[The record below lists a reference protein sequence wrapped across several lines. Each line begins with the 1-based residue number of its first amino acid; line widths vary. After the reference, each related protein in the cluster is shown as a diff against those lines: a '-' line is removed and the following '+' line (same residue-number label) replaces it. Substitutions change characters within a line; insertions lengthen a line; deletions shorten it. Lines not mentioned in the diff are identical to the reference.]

1 MQLTKLE
8 KISVVTSILVAIG
21 EGVFAKH
28 VDIERLEEEFGELVS
43 NSTEK
48 DCGEATLSVLNKM
61 IDSLLEGNQSV
72 ENNETIQNQ
81 TTEA

>member
-8 KISVVTSILVAIG
+8 KISVVTSIFVAIG
-21 EGVFAKH
+21 EDVLAKH
-28 VDIERLEEEFGELVS
+28 VDIQRLEEEFGELVS

-61 IDSLLEGNQSV
+61 IDSLLEGNQLV

>member
-8 KISVVTSILVAIG
+8 KISVVTSILVVIG
-21 EGVFAKH
+21 EDVFAKR
-28 VDIERLEEEFGELVS
+28 VDMQRLEEEFGELVS

-48 DCGEATLSVLNKM
+48 DCGEATLSALNKM
-61 IDSLLEGNQSV
+61 IDSLLEGNQLV

>member
-21 EGVFAKH
+21 EDVFAKH
-28 VDIERLEEEFGELVS
+28 VDMQRLEEEFGELVS

-48 DCGEATLSVLNKM
+48 DCGKATLSVLNKM
-61 IDSLLEGNQSV
+61 IDSLLEGNQLV